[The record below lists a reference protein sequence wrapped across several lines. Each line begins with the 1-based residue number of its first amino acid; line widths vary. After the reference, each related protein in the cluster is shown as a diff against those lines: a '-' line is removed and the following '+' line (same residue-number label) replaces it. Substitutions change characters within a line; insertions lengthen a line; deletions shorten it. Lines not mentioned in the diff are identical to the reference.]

1 MADKFLNVT
10 MSDATSKPLKID
22 NVVTITSAY
31 AAGVATFTLTYSS
44 GGTAALARQGDAAA
58 IYVPATAAQL
68 AEVVRTLWNIIASSA
83 SQPWNQPFY
92 QGVGYSWD
100 NWTVQPASSQA
111 SSYYEQD
118 ANPAGSSTFAAK
130 NSNILEGQ
138 NNAAADGDMTSGWAS
153 IT

>member
-10 MSDATSKPLKID
+10 MSDATQKPLKID
-22 NVVTITSAY
+22 DVVTITSAF
-31 AAGVATFTLTYSS
+31 AGGTATFTLTYSS
-44 GGTAALARQGDAAA
+44 SGTAALASQGDAAA

-68 AEVVRTLWNIIASSA
+68 AEVVRTLWNIIASAA

-92 QGVGYSWD
+92 QGPGYSWD

-111 SSYYEQD
+111 SSYAAQD
-118 ANPAGSSTFAAK
+118 ANPAGSSYFAAK
-130 NSNILEGQ
+130 QGNILEGQ
-138 NNAAADGDMTSGWAS
+138 NNAAADGDMTSGWLS

>member
-10 MSDATSKPLKID
+10 MSDGTSKPMKID
-22 NVVTITSAY
+22 SVATITSAY
-31 AAGVATFTLTYSS
+31 AGGTATFTITYSN
-44 GGTAALARQGDAAA
+44 GGTAALASQADAAA
-58 IYVPATAAQL
+58 VYVPATAAQL
-68 AEVVRTLWNIIASSA
+68 AEVVRTLWNIIANAA

-100 NWTVQPASSQA
+100 NWTVQPASSQS
-111 SSYYEQD
+111 SSYYAQD

-130 NSNILEGQ
+130 QGTILEGQ
-138 NNAAADGDMTSGWAS
+138 NNAAADGDMTSGWLS